1 MGDYDGGAVLV
12 AYLERRGQK
21 MEQNAYM
28 YVFARSSGLGLSTV
42 VRRLWKKNGRAL
54 GKVTLKSLGIPGC
67 VTELAAQS
75 PCHEMDEVDGAGVV
89 EDDVG

>member
-1 MGDYDGGAVLV
+1 
-12 AYLERRGQK
+12 
-21 MEQNAYM
+21 M

-54 GKVTLKSLGIPGC
+54 GKVALKSLGIPGC